1 MDLDKKIFKDKSV
14 SNLFEEIYTNSKDT
28 KKQVH
33 NLILDLQPLVEN
45 VGDATL
51 VVPLIK
57 EYLDIKVKNDEHL
70 IKLATVIQ
78 RSEASAAK
86 GESMDFD
93 LSDLEELVKEQE
105 EITQEVKKKSKE
117 S

>member
-1 MDLDKKIFKDKSV
+1 MDLDKKIFKSKSV
-14 SNLFEEIYTNSKDT
+14 SNLFEEIYNNSKDT
-28 KKQVH
+28 KSQVH
-33 NLILDLQPLVEN
+33 ALILDLQPLVEN

-78 RSEASAAK
+78 RSEASSNK
-86 GESMDFD
+86 GDSIDFD
-93 LSDLEELVKEQE
+93 LSDLEALVQEQE
-105 EITQEVKKKSKE
+105 EITKEVSKKKEKE
-117 S
+117 